1 MIQDASR
8 RRVQPARSATIAGSA
23 TAVTM
28 SSRPARNTPV
38 PSTARSTYDS
48 RRVRV
53 GLGLHAREC
62 RRDQALGVPGPRRL
76 RYAPP
81 MSAWFATI
89 SCQTG

>member
-38 PSTARSTYDS
+38 PSTASSAYAS
-48 RRVRV
+48 RRERV
-53 GLGLHAREC
+53 VWACTPGSVGAI
-62 RRDQALGVPGPRRL
+62 AANVPSSV
-76 RYAPP
+76 RYARR

-89 SCQTG
+89 SCQTH